1 MDIQSESE
9 HTGCVEEGSVH
20 PKTEDPQETV
30 AGELWAVSCV
40 LDVVVHDDNKPTLS

>member
-30 AGELWAVSCV
+30 AGELCCE
-40 LDVVVHDDNKPTLS
+40 LDVVVLDDNTPTLS